1 MIREVVNSYDVCI
14 IGGGVV
20 GLNISREISRYQ
32 LSVCVIEKE
41 TDVGRGCSKAN
52 SGIVHGG
59 YSDEPGTLKA
69 DLCVAG
75 NRLYVQLDR
84 ELHFGYR
91 KTGSLVL
98 AFAAEELPTLE
109 KLLENGRKNG
119 VTGMRIIDR
128 QELLLREPHLN
139 PAVLAALLCENAGVT
154 SPYEFAIALAEN
166 SLTNGVD
173 LRLQEEVLAIEPL
186 AGEFHLKTSRGG
198 LRAKFVVNCA
208 GIFSDRIAAMVGIDE
223 YQISPRRGQYV
234 ILDKDQNHLVQSVIF
249 QVPTRQGKGILV
261 TTTFHGNLMVGPNAE
276 EIDDKTD
283 VGTDTETLA
292 KIVAQARR
300 SVPGFDMRKALT
312 SFAGNRPVSN
322 HKDWVIDASR
332 IPGFIN
338 LIGID
343 SPGLTAS
350 PAIARKVCG
359 LLQQTGLTLEAKTD
373 FQPQRPPIIRK
384 KTADF
389 VGGINATDPSLHI
402 ICRCEQVTEAEIL
415 DCLSRGIPVRSLDAV
430 KFRTRAGMGRCQ
442 GAFCGP
448 RVRELLSRELA
459 IPVDEICGKG
469 ECVTPLSKRVL
480 HKELIKLE

>member
-1 MIREVVNSYDVCI
+1 MIKETVSSNDVCI

-20 GLNISREISRYQ
+20 GLNIAREISRYR
-32 LSVCVIEKE
+32 LHVCVIEKE
-41 TDVGRGCSKAN
+41 EDVGRGCSKAN

-69 DLCVAG
+69 ELCVAG
-75 NRLYVQLDR
+75 NRLYEQLDR

-119 VTGMRIIDR
+119 VTGLRIIDR

-139 PAVLAALLCENAGVT
+139 PAVLAALLCEDAGVT

-166 SLTNGVD
+166 SITNGVD

-198 LRAKFVVNCA
+198 LRTKFVVNCA

-223 YQISPRRGQYV
+223 YQVSPRRGQYV

-249 QVPTRQGKGILV
+249 QVPSRLGKGILV
-261 TTTFHGNLMVGPNAE
+261 TPTFHGNLMIGPNAE

-283 VGTDTETLA
+283 VGTDAETLA
-292 KIVAQARR
+292 NMVTQARR

-322 HKDWVIDASR
+322 QKDWVIDSSR
-332 IPGFIN
+332 IPSFIN

-343 SPGLTAS
+343 SPGLTAA
-350 PAIARKVCG
+350 PAIARKVCDL
-359 LLQQTGLTLEAKTD
+359 LLQAGLMLEPKPD
-373 FQPQRPPIIRK
+373 FQPQRLPIIRK
-384 KTADF
+384 KAADF
-389 VGGINATDPSLHI
+389 AGDLNATDPSLHI

-448 RVRELLSRELA
+448 RVRELLSRKLA
-459 IPVDEICGKG
+459 VPSTEICGKG
-469 ECVTPLSKRVL
+469 ECSSTLVKRARRSDL
-480 HKELIKLE
+480 QKL

>member
-1 MIREVVNSYDVCI
+1 MTRDPLSFYDVCI

-41 TDVGRGCSKAN
+41 ADVGRGCSKAN

-69 DLCVAG
+69 ELCVAG
-75 NRLYVQLDR
+75 NRLYEQLDR

-98 AFAAEELPTLE
+98 AFAVEELPTLE

-119 VTGMRIIDR
+119 VTKLRIIDR
-128 QELLLREPHLN
+128 QELLQREPHLN
-139 PAVLAALLCENAGVT
+139 PVVLAALLCEDAGVT
-154 SPYEFAIALAEN
+154 SPYEFSIALAEN
-166 SLTNGVD
+166 SLANGVD

-186 AGEFHLKTSRGG
+186 AGEFQVQTNRGS
-198 LRAKFVVNCA
+198 LRARFVINCA
-208 GIFSDRIAAMVGIDE
+208 GAFSDRIAAMVGSDE
-223 YQISPRRGQYV
+223 YRISPRRGQYV

-249 QVPTRQGKGILV
+249 QVPTRLGKGILV
-261 TTTFHGNLMVGPNAE
+261 TTTFHGNLMIGPNAE

-283 VGTDTETLA
+283 VGTDTETLTN
-292 KIVAQARR
+292 IVTQARR
-300 SVPGFDMRKALT
+300 SVPGFDMRKTLT
-312 SFAGNRPVSN
+312 SFAGNRPVAN
-322 HKDWVIDASR
+322 QKDWVIAASR
-332 IPGFIN
+332 TKGFIN

-343 SPGLTAS
+343 SPGLTAA
-350 PAIARKVCG
+350 PAIALKVCG
-359 LLQQTGLTLEAKTD
+359 LLQQAGLALEPKAD

-384 KTADF
+384 KAADF
-389 VGGINATDPSLHI
+389 AGDLNAADPSLHI

-415 DCLSRGIPVRSLDAV
+415 DCLNRGIPVRSLDAV

-459 IPVDEICGKG
+459 IPATEICGRG
-469 ECVTPLSKRVL
+469 ECSSTLAARARRSDL
-480 HKELIKLE
+480 QKL

>member
-1 MIREVVNSYDVCI
+1 MMPKYLKPYDVCI

-20 GLNISREISRYQ
+20 GLNIAREISRFRLQ
-32 LSVCVIEKE
+32 VCVVEKE
-41 TDVGRGCSKAN
+41 ADVGRGCSKAN

-69 DLCVAG
+69 ELCVAG
-75 NRLYVQLDR
+75 NRLYEQLDR

-98 AFAAEELPTLE
+98 AFAVEELPVLE
-109 KLLENGRKNG
+109 KLLDNGRKNG
-119 VTGMRIIDR
+119 VTGLRIIDR

-139 PAVLAALLCENAGVT
+139 PAALAALLCEDAGVT

-166 SLTNGVD
+166 SLANGVD

-186 AGEFHLKTSRGG
+186 AGEFHLKTSRSE
-198 LRAKFVVNCA
+198 LRTRFVVNCA
-208 GIFSDRIAAMVGIDE
+208 GIFSDRIASLVGLSE
-223 YQISPRRGQYV
+223 YLITPRRGQYV
-234 ILDKDQNHLVQSVIF
+234 ILDKDQSHLAHSVVF
-249 QVPTRQGKGILV
+249 QVPTRLGKGILV
-261 TTTFHGNLMVGPNAE
+261 TPTFHGNLMVGPNAE

-283 VGTDTETLA
+283 VGTDAETLSS
-292 KIVAQARR
+292 IIAQARH
-300 SVPGFDMRKALT
+300 SVPGFDTRKALT

-322 HKDWVIDASR
+322 QKDWVIDAR
-332 IPGFIN
+332 RRPGFIN

-350 PAIARKVCG
+350 PAIARKVCAM
-359 LLQQTGLTLEAKTD
+359 LQQAGLSLEPKPE

-384 KTADF
+384 KTTDF
-389 VGGINATDPSLHI
+389 VGDLNASDPALHI

-442 GAFCGP
+442 GVFCGP

-459 IPVDEICGKG
+459 IPRDDICGKG
-469 ECVTPLSKRVL
+469 ECATLISKRVP
-480 HKELIKLE
+480 HNELIKLE

>member
-1 MIREVVNSYDVCI
+1 MIQDSQSSYDVCI

-20 GLNISREISRYQ
+20 GLNIAREISRYR
-32 LSVCVIEKE
+32 LRICVVEKE
-41 TDVGRGCSKAN
+41 ADVGRGCSKAN

-69 DLCVAG
+69 ELCVTG
-75 NRLYVQLDR
+75 NLLYEQLDH

-98 AFAAEELPTLE
+98 AFAAEELPALE
-109 KLLENGRKNG
+109 KLIDNGRKNG
-119 VTGMRIIDR
+119 VTGLRIIDR

-139 PAVLAALLCENAGVT
+139 PAVLAALLCKNAGVT

-166 SLTNGVD
+166 SLVNGVD

-186 AGEFHLKTSRGG
+186 AGEFHLKTSQGS
-198 LRAKFVVNCA
+198 LRTSFVVNCA
-208 GIFSDRIAAMVGIDE
+208 GIFSDRIAAMVGLNE
-223 YQISPRRGQYV
+223 YRITPRRGQYIV
-234 ILDKDQNHLVQSVIF
+234 LDKDQNHLTRSVIF
-249 QVPTRQGKGILV
+249 QVPNRLGKGILV
-261 TTTFHGNLMVGPNAE
+261 TPTFHGNLMVGPNAE
-276 EIDDKTD
+276 EIGDKTD
-283 VGTDTETLA
+283 VGTDVETLA
-292 KIVAQARR
+292 TMVAQARR

-322 HKDWVIDASR
+322 QKDWIIDASR
-332 IPGFIN
+332 INGFIN

-350 PAIARKVCG
+350 PAIARKVCAMLRQAG
-359 LLQQTGLTLEAKTD
+359 LMLEYKSD
-373 FQPQRPPIIRK
+373 FQPQRPPIIQK
-384 KTADF
+384 KAAGF
-389 VGGINATDPSLHI
+389 VGDLNTGDPSQHI
-402 ICRCEQVTEAEIL
+402 ICRCEQVTAAEIL

-459 IPVDEICGKG
+459 VPTTEICGKG
-469 ECVTPLSKRVL
+469 ECSSTLAQRARRSDL
-480 HKELIKLE
+480 QNL

>member
-1 MIREVVNSYDVCI
+1 MTTKSLMPYDVCI

-20 GLNISREISRYQ
+20 GLNISREISRYR
-32 LSVCVIEKE
+32 LRICVIEKE
-41 TDVGRGCSKAN
+41 ADVGRGCSKAN

-69 DLCVAG
+69 ALCVAG
-75 NRLYVQLDR
+75 NRLYEQLDR

-98 AFAAEELPTLE
+98 AFAEEDLATLE
-109 KLLENGRKNG
+109 NLLENGRNNG
-119 VTGMRIIDR
+119 VEGLRIIGR

-139 PAVLAALLCENAGVT
+139 PTVLAALLCENAGVT

-166 SLTNGVD
+166 SLANGVD
-173 LRLQEEVLAIEPL
+173 LRLQEEVLAIEPFAEL
-186 AGEFHLKTSRGG
+186 FHLHTSRGN
-198 LRAKFVVNCA
+198 LQAKFVINCA
-208 GIFSDRIAAMVGIDE
+208 GVFSDRIAAMVGLNE
-223 YQISPRRGQYV
+223 YNITPRRGQYV
-234 ILDKDQNHLVQSVIF
+234 ILDKEQSHLVRSVIF
-249 QVPTRQGKGILV
+249 QVPTRLGKGILV
-261 TTTFHGNLMVGPNAE
+261 TPTFHGNLMIGPNAE

-283 VGTDTETLA
+283 VGTDAETLA
-292 KIVAQARR
+292 NIVKLARR

-312 SFAGNRPVSN
+312 SFAGNRPIAN
-322 HKDWVIDASR
+322 HKDWIIEASP
-332 IPGFIN
+332 INGFIN

-350 PAIARKVCG
+350 PAIARRVCN
-359 LLQQTGLTLEAKTD
+359 LLKQAGLTLEAKTD

-389 VGGINATDPSLHI
+389 AGDVNATDPSLHI
-402 ICRCEQVTEAEIL
+402 ICRCEQVTEAEII
-415 DCLSRGIPVRSLDAV
+415 DCLNRGIPIRSLDAV

-448 RVRELLSRELA
+448 RVRELLSRALLVPAE
-459 IPVDEICGKG
+459 EICGKG
-469 ECVTPLSKRVL
+469 ECSSTLAERARRSDL
-480 HKELIKLE
+480 QIL

>member
-1 MIREVVNSYDVCI
+1 MNSKLPVPHDVCI

-20 GLNISREISRYQ
+20 GLNISREISRYR
-32 LSVCVIEKE
+32 LRTCVIEKE
-41 TDVGRGCSKAN
+41 ADVGRGCSKAN

-69 DLCVAG
+69 ELCVAG
-75 NRLYVQLDR
+75 NRMYQQLDR

-98 AFAAEELPTLE
+98 AFAIEELATLE
-109 KLLENGRKNG
+109 KLLENGRNNG
-119 VTGMRIIDR
+119 VTGLRIIDR

-139 PAVLAALLCENAGVT
+139 PAVLAALLCEDAGVT

-166 SLTNGVD
+166 SLINGVE
-173 LRLQEEVLAIEPL
+173 LRLQEEVLAIESL
-186 AGEFHLKTSRGG
+186 GGEFQIQTNRGSLRSR
-198 LRAKFVVNCA
+198 FVINCA
-208 GIFSDRIAAMVGIDE
+208 GVFSDRISAMVGLSEFRIT
-223 YQISPRRGQYV
+223 PRRGQYV
-234 ILDKDQNHLVQSVIF
+234 ILDKDQNHLARSVIF
-249 QVPTRQGKGILV
+249 QVPSRLGKGILV
-261 TTTFHGNLMVGPNAE
+261 TPTFHGNLMIGPNAE

-292 KIVAQARR
+292 NIVRLARR
-300 SVPGFDMRKALT
+300 SVPGFDMRKSLT
-312 SFAGNRPVSN
+312 SFAGNRPVAN
-322 HKDWVIDASR
+322 QKDWIIDASR
-332 IPGFIN
+332 INGFIN

-359 LLQQTGLTLEAKTD
+359 LLQQAGLILEHKTD
-373 FQPQRPPIIRK
+373 FQPLRPAIIRK
-384 KTADF
+384 KTLDF
-389 VGGINATDPSLHI
+389 AGDVNDTDPSLHL
-402 ICRCEQVTEAEIL
+402 ICRCEQVTEAEII
-415 DCLSRGIPVRSLDAV
+415 DCLNRGIPVRSLDAV

-459 IPVDEICGKG
+459 IPADAVCGKG
-469 ECVTPLSKRVL
+469 ECSSTLAQRARRSDL
-480 HKELIKLE
+480 QKL